1 MSMEIS
7 SEKILVK
14 ANVNLSK
21 TMDSSFSS
29 MKDIYSTNHIYY
41 ISNTTSRRDGESIG
55 YGHFVAYIFDWEKC
69 CTYSENKIN
78 YVKTK
83 LVLEYEEF
91 QKKFTNLVLFANL

>member
-29 MKDIYSTNHIYY
+29 LKDIYSTNHIYY

-69 CTYSENKIN
+69 CTYSENK
-78 YVKTK
+78 